1 MRRAVVAVLAFS
13 SFACGE
19 ETTGSTTSS
28 SSSQSTTSS
37 SSAGGAGTGGG
48 TGGSG
53 AACPGFG
60 PGVTTDADLS
70 VGLTAADE
78 VALTGH
84 LDTLSTGWVQA
95 SVNGANDIMTRPE
108 YDAVELRAFFE
119 RYFVVDRKPLTDDLW
134 GYLGYPAFYWFDTPE
149 NTKLQRALVGAMR
162 KRVELELDEH
172 APTLGADLEADVDLR
187 QTLFNASRVMTLLRR
202 DGVLDATER
211 RDVFDWYAG
220 LVAAHPDALR
230 ADHAIDPAAEPWVP
244 ALRAQMLMGLTDAI
258 ELDACDAENVAT
270 RLGLSGDRLD
280 LWSDTGVLLHDNLA
294 FGATE
299 VRWVHDVLAGIPPE
313 LHDLGHITQHERLG
327 NAPPSQEPLRSFRA
341 VNVFDVA
348 VGAVP
353 ENPFPADV
361 SAVDSD
367 IFVSVLSHEANHIVD
382 AHYIELD
389 PTLKARK
396 QALIARAGLVDL
408 QYLRSMVG
416 GTFFQGAP
424 QEFVASISNQWF
436 TDSVHTVELG
446 LSRFDQGYAE
456 PLNQVLFMLEV
467 YSRGGLTTRFYRAHF
482 GDAAFDVQDVTVTRD
497 ASGRI
502 DGVSAGG
509 SSYTFSLD
517 AEGFVTD
524 YATP

>member
-1 MRRAVVAVLAFS
+1 
-13 SFACGE
+13 
-19 ETTGSTTSS
+19 
-28 SSSQSTTSS
+28 
-37 SSAGGAGTGGG
+37 
-48 TGGSG
+48 
-53 AACPGFG
+53 
-60 PGVTTDADLS
+60 
-70 VGLTAADE
+70 
-78 VALTGH
+78 
-84 LDTLSTGWVQA
+84 
-95 SVNGANDIMTRPE
+95 
-108 YDAVELRAFFE
+108 
-119 RYFVVDRKPLTDDLW
+119 
-134 GYLGYPAFYWFDTPE
+134 
-149 NTKLQRALVGAMR
+149 
-162 KRVELELDEH
+162 
-172 APTLGADLEADVDLR
+172 
-187 QTLFNASRVMTLLRR
+187 
-202 DGVLDATER
+202 
-211 RDVFDWYAG
+211 
-220 LVAAHPDALR
+220 
-230 ADHAIDPAAEPWVP
+230 
-244 ALRAQMLMGLTDAI
+244 MLMGLTDAI

-270 RLGLSGDRLD
+270 RLGLSGDWLD

-361 SAVDSD
+361 SAIDSD

-424 QEFVASISNQWF
+424 LVRRLDSNQWF
-436 TDSVHTVELG
+436 HRLG
-446 LSRFDQGYAE
+446 PHGRAR
-456 PLNQVLFMLEV
+456 PLALRLGVRRAAQSGPLHARGL